1 MLNTSAPRFP
11 KPRPHAPALL
21 WRLAGAAAKQARR
34 VRISGLPALAGLAGL
49 AGLLLAIVS
58 PDPADAA
65 PVFRAGAATSNI
77 TPPIG
82 ADPELRTSR
91 PPATHVHDELHA
103 RCLVLDD
110 GQAKLALVVC
120 DLRHISAEV
129 AAGAKT
135 VIEKMTG
142 IPPQCVLISATHTH
156 TSGGAKLED
165 REGEPYYDYGAFL
178 ARRIADGVLRAHNQ
192 LEPAQIG
199 WGVAEEPTQVFNRR
213 WFPTPERGPIY
224 GAHDNI
230 EQVGT
235 NPGYTGL
242 LRPAGPVDP
251 QISFLSVRSPSGRPI
266 SLLASYGLHYVG
278 GVPPNTISA
287 DYFAIFAD
295 RIGELLGA
303 ERHQDPPFVGI
314 MANGTSG
321 DVNNIERFSDEELAR
336 RGPQQRKKY
345 EHFEKAREVAH
356 ICADKVLEAHA
367 ALEWHDHVEL
377 ASVQRTLTFERRYPT
392 QDEIEWAQ
400 EVKARRIKPM
410 STSRYS
416 TYSTV
421 LNYAS
426 PEMPPT
432 IDVVVQTHRIG
443 GLAVAAMP
451 FEVFAEIGLELKQRS
466 PIQPLMNIS
475 IANGSHGYLP
485 TPEQHKL
492 GGYET
497 WIGVNKVQLDA
508 SVKMVDALVEMLGE
522 LAPGKGPED

>member
-1 MLNTSAPRFP
+1 MRTRQLIFTS
-11 KPRPHAPALL
+11 LC
-21 WRLAGAAAKQARR
+21 LAF
-34 VRISGLPALAGLAGL
+34 
-49 AGLLLAIVS
+49 VS
-58 PDPADAA
+58 LDFADAA
-65 PVFRAGAATSNI
+65 TPDEPVLRAGAATSNI
-77 TPPIG
+77 TPSIG
-82 ADPELRTSR
+82 SAPAVRSNK
-91 PPATHVHDELHA
+91 PQATHVHDELHA

-129 AAGAKT
+129 VANAKQIIQQT
-135 VIEKMTG
+135 TG
-142 IPPQCVLISATHTH
+142 IPPECVLVSATHTH
-156 TSGGAKLED
+156 TSTGAKLEERD
-165 REGEPYYDYGAFL
+165 GQPYYDYGAFL
-178 ARRIADGVLRAHNQ
+178 TRRIAEGVLRAVNQ
-192 LEPAQIG
+192 LQPARIG
-199 WGVAEEPTQVFNRR
+199 WGVVEEPTQVFNRR
-213 WFPTPERGPIY
+213 WFLMAKRGPIY

-230 EQVGT
+230 EQVDT
-235 NPGYTGL
+235 NPGYNGL

-251 QISFLSVRSPSGRPI
+251 QITFLSVQSTSGKPI
-266 SLLASYGLHYVG
+266 ALLASYGLHYVG
-278 GVPPNTISA
+278 GIPAGTISA

-295 RIGELLGA
+295 RVGELLGA
-303 ERHQDPPFVGI
+303 DRHQDPPFVGI

-321 DVNNIERFSDEELAR
+321 DVNNLARYSDEELAK
-336 RGPQQRKKY
+336 RGPQPTKRYQPY
-345 EHFEKAREVAH
+345 EKAREVAH
-356 ICADKVLEAHA
+356 LCAEKVMTVHQTLK
-367 ALEWHDHVEL
+367 WHDYVKL
-377 ASVQRTLTFERRYPT
+377 SSVQRTLTFERRYPT
-392 QDEIEWAQ
+392 KAEVEWAQ
-400 EVKARRIKPM
+400 AVKAKKIKPM

-421 LNYAS
+421 LAYAS

-443 GLAVAAMP
+443 DLAVAAMP

-485 TPEQHKL
+485 TPDQHRL

-522 LAPGKGPED
+522 LNTEKR

>member
-1 MLNTSAPRFP
+1 MLSRHPLVVVIICLALTSVDRAS
-11 KPRPHAPALL
+11 
-21 WRLAGAAAKQARR
+21 AA
-34 VRISGLPALAGLAGL
+34 V
-49 AGLLLAIVS
+49 
-58 PDPADAA
+58 PDGPL
-65 PVFRAGAATSNI
+65 FRAGAATSNI

-82 ADPELRTSR
+82 TDPAVRTSK

-110 GQAKLALVVC
+110 GKAKLALVVC

-129 AAGAKT
+129 AAGAKQIIQQT
-135 VIEKMTG
+135 TG
-142 IPPQCVLISATHTH
+142 IPPQCVVISATHTH
-156 TSGGAKLED
+156 TSTGAKLEE
-165 REGEPYYDYGAFL
+165 REGVPYYDYGAFL
-178 ARRIADGVLRAHNQ
+178 TRRIAEGVMRAVNNLQ
-192 LEPAQIG
+192 PARIG

-213 WFPTPERGPIY
+213 WFLMAKRGPIY

-230 EQVGT
+230 EQVDT
-235 NPGYTGL
+235 NPGYSGL

-251 QISFLSVRSPSGRPI
+251 QITFVSVQSTAGRPI
-266 SLLASYGLHYVG
+266 SLFASYGLHYVG

-287 DYFAIFAD
+287 DYFALFAD
-295 RIGELLGA
+295 RVGELLGA
-303 ERHQDPPFVGI
+303 DRHQDPPFVGI

-321 DVNNIERFSDEELAR
+321 DVNNLARYSDEELAQ
-336 RGPQQRKKY
+336 RGSQPTKKY
-345 EHFEKAREVAH
+345 QPFEKAREVANL
-356 ICADKVLEAHA
+356 CAEKVLQAHK
-367 ALEWHDHVEL
+367 ALKWHDHVKL
-377 ASVQRTLTFERRYPT
+377 SSVQRTLTFERRYPT
-392 QDEIEWAQ
+392 KAEVEWA
-400 EVKARRIKPM
+400 EGVKAKKIKPM

-421 LNYAS
+421 LAYAS

-432 IDVVVQTHRIG
+432 IDVIVQTHRIG
-443 GLAVAAMP
+443 DLAVAAMP

-475 IANGSHGYLP
+475 IANGAHGYLP
-485 TPEQHKL
+485 TPDQHRL

-522 LAPGKGPED
+522 LKAERR